1 MDTSSL
7 IEHKQNMSKKV
18 LRILDDL
25 HDMNKRGYALEE
37 VSKIM
42 EVDDYHYLDNP
53 GFAEDFDAG
62 ARAYVMG
69 TVDPDETDSY
79 DEGVEFA
86 KRVFRRKSKAVPDK
100 RKTQKDYDDEDDA
113 YQKKHD
119 WVQYQ
124 VDRIQAQKRGGR
136 VKFGRF

>member
-1 MDTSSL
+1 
-7 IEHKQNMSKKV
+7 MSKKV

-25 HDMNKRGYALEE
+25 HDRNKRGYALEE
-37 VSKIM
+37 VNKIM
-42 EVDDYHYLDNP
+42 EVDNYSDYFSP
-53 GFAEDFDAG
+53 IFSEDFNAG

-69 TVDPDETDSY
+69 TVDPNETDAY
-79 DEGVEFA
+79 DEGVDFA

-113 YQKKHD
+113 SQKKYD
-119 WVQYQ
+119 WVNYQ
-124 VDRIQAQKRGGR
+124 LDRIQAQARGGR